1 MFYSLLALVVG
12 SLTSVQSRVNGQLS
26 KDIHNGIAAAL
37 ISFLSGWLFV
47 TLVCI
52 LWKPDRNGL
61 INIWKAVRARRLKP
75 WEVIGGMGG
84 GFFVAIQSSTVPI
97 IGVVIF
103 TICAVGGQT
112 ISSMVV
118 DLIGLSPSGKHKVT
132 PVRAITAIVTLI
144 SVTIAVYPDLKSS
157 TFRFAPIAFAITVG
171 IVISFQQA
179 VNGRVNVVSTRP
191 LATTFV
197 NFLMG
202 STVLII
208 ALIID
213 LVRGGTIGALPTSF
227 VVYLGG
233 IIGVVYI
240 SVSAF
245 TVRHIG
251 ILNMI
256 LFSVTGQLIGAL
268 LLDWLAPAA
277 HTKVTAYLLTGTAMT
292 LAAVLSS
299 RLFTLNRAKKVLNN
313 PLAQ

>member
-1 MFYSLLALVVG
+1 MFYSLLALVIG
-12 SLTSVQSRVNGQLS
+12 SLTSVQSRINGQLS

-47 TLVCI
+47 IVVCI

-61 INIWKAVRARRLKP
+61 ANIWKALRTRRLKP

-84 GFFVAIQSSTVPI
+84 GFFVAIQSSSVPI
-97 IGVVIF
+97 IGVAIF

-112 ISSMVV
+112 ISSMIV

-144 SVTIAVYPDLKSS
+144 SVTIAVYPDLQSA
-157 TFRFAPIAFAITVG
+157 TFRFAPILLAIIVG
-171 IVISFQQA
+171 VVVSFQQA
-179 VNGRVNVVSTRP
+179 INGRVNVVSTRP

-202 STVLII
+202 STVLTI
-208 ALIID
+208 ALMIN
-213 LVRGGTIGALPTSF
+213 LARGGTIGALPTNF

-233 IIGVVYI
+233 IIGVIYI
-240 SVSAF
+240 AVSAF

-277 HTKVTAYLLTGTAMT
+277 NTKVTSYLLTGTAMT
-292 LAAVLSS
+292 LGAVVSS
-299 RLFTLNRAKKVLNN
+299 RIFTLRQSKKI
-313 PLAQ
+313 

>member
-1 MFYSLLALVVG
+1 MFYSLLALVIG
-12 SLTSVQSRVNGQLS
+12 SLTSVQSRINGQLS

-47 TLVCI
+47 IIVCI

-61 INIWKAVRARRLKP
+61 ANIWKALRTRRLKP

-84 GFFVAIQSSTVPI
+84 GFFVAIQSSSVPI
-97 IGVVIF
+97 IGVAIF

-112 ISSMVV
+112 ISSMIV

-144 SVTIAVYPDLKSS
+144 SVTIAVYPDLQSA
-157 TFRFAPIAFAITVG
+157 TFRFAPILLAIIVG
-171 IVISFQQA
+171 VVVSFQQA
-179 VNGRVNVVSTRP
+179 INGRVNVVSTRP

-202 STVLII
+202 STVLTI
-208 ALIID
+208 ALMIN
-213 LVRGGTIGALPTSF
+213 LARGGTIGALPTNF

-233 IIGVVYI
+233 IIGVIYI
-240 SVSAF
+240 AVSAF

-256 LFSVTGQLIGAL
+256 LFSVTGQLMGAL

-277 HTKVTAYLLTGTAMT
+277 NTKVTSYLLTGTAMT
-292 LAAVLSS
+292 LGAVVSS
-299 RLFTLNRAKKVLNN
+299 RIFTLRQSKKI
-313 PLAQ
+313 

>member
-12 SLTSVQSRVNGQLS
+12 SLTSVQSRLNGQLS

-37 ISFLSGWLFV
+37 ISFLTGWLFV
-47 TLVCI
+47 ILVCL

-61 INIWKAVRARRLKP
+61 ANIWKALRARRLKP

-97 IGVVIF
+97 IGVAIF

-112 ISSMVV
+112 ISSMIV

-132 PVRAITAIVTLI
+132 PVRAITAFITLI
-144 SVTIAVYPDLKSS
+144 SVTIAVYPDLQSA
-157 TFRFAPIAFAITVG
+157 TFRFAPILLAIIVG
-171 IVISFQQA
+171 VVVSFQQA
-179 VNGRVNVVSTRP
+179 INGRVNVVSTRP
-191 LATTFV
+191 LATTFL

-202 STVLII
+202 STVLTI
-208 ALIID
+208 ALMIN
-213 LVRGGTIGALPTSF
+213 LARGGSIGTLPTNF

-233 IIGVVYI
+233 IIGVIYI
-240 SVSAF
+240 AVSAF

-292 LAAVLSS
+292 LGAVLSS
-299 RLFTLNRAKKVLNN
+299 RLFTLNREKRAR
-313 PLAQ
+313 A

>member
-1 MFYSLLALVVG
+1 MFYSLLALVIG
-12 SLTSVQSRVNGQLS
+12 SLTSVQSRINGQLS

-47 TLVCI
+47 IIVCI

-61 INIWKAVRARRLKP
+61 ANIWKALRTRRLKP

-84 GFFVAIQSSTVPI
+84 GFFVAIQSSSVPI
-97 IGVVIF
+97 IGVAIF

-112 ISSMVV
+112 ISSMIV

-144 SVTIAVYPDLKSS
+144 SVTIAVYPDLQSA
-157 TFRFAPIAFAITVG
+157 TFKFAPILLAIIVG
-171 IVISFQQA
+171 VVVSFQQA
-179 VNGRVNVVSTRP
+179 INGRVNVVSTRP

-202 STVLII
+202 STVLTI
-208 ALIID
+208 ALMIN
-213 LVRGGTIGALPTSF
+213 LARGGTIGALPTNF

-233 IIGVVYI
+233 IIGVIYI
-240 SVSAF
+240 AVSAF

-277 HTKVTAYLLTGTAMT
+277 NTKVTSYLLTGTAMT
-292 LAAVLSS
+292 LGAVVSS
-299 RLFTLNRAKKVLNN
+299 RIFTLRQSKKI
-313 PLAQ
+313 

>member
-1 MFYSLLALVVG
+1 MFYSLLALVIG
-12 SLTSVQSRVNGQLS
+12 SLTSVQSRINGQLS

-47 TLVCI
+47 IIVCI

-61 INIWKAVRARRLKP
+61 ANIWKALRTRRLKP

-97 IGVVIF
+97 IGVAIF

-112 ISSMVV
+112 ISSMIV

-144 SVTIAVYPDLKSS
+144 SVTIAVYPDLQSA
-157 TFRFAPIAFAITVG
+157 TFRFAPILLAIIVG
-171 IVISFQQA
+171 
-179 VNGRVNVVSTRP
+179 VVSTRP

-202 STVLII
+202 STVLTI
-208 ALIID
+208 ALMIN
-213 LVRGGTIGALPTSF
+213 LARGGTIGALPTNF

-233 IIGVVYI
+233 IIGVIYI
-240 SVSAF
+240 AVSAF

-292 LAAVLSS
+292 LGAVLSS
-299 RLFTLNRAKKVLNN
+299 RLLTLNREKRAK
-313 PLAQ
+313 A

>member
-1 MFYSLLALVVG
+1 MFYSLLALVIG
-12 SLTSVQSRVNGQLS
+12 SLTSVQSRINGQLS

-47 TLVCI
+47 IIVCI

-61 INIWKAVRARRLKP
+61 ANIWKALRTRRLKP

-84 GFFVAIQSSTVPI
+84 GFFVAIQSSSVQI
-97 IGVVIF
+97 IGVAIF

-112 ISSMVV
+112 ISSMIV

-144 SVTIAVYPDLKSS
+144 SVTIAVYPDLQSA
-157 TFRFAPIAFAITVG
+157 TFRFAPILLAIIVG
-171 IVISFQQA
+171 VVVSFQQA
-179 VNGRVNVVSTRP
+179 INGRVNVVSTRP

-202 STVLII
+202 STVLTI
-208 ALIID
+208 ALMIN
-213 LVRGGTIGALPTSF
+213 LARGGTIGALPTNF

-233 IIGVVYI
+233 IIGVIYI
-240 SVSAF
+240 AVSAF

-277 HTKVTAYLLTGTAMT
+277 NTKVTSYLLTGTAMT
-292 LAAVLSS
+292 LGAVVSS
-299 RLFTLNRAKKVLNN
+299 RIFTLRQSKKI
-313 PLAQ
+313 

>member
-1 MFYSLLALVVG
+1 MFYSFLALIIG
-12 SLTSVQSRVNGQLS
+12 SLTSVQSRLNGQLS

-37 ISFLSGWLFV
+37 ISFLTGWLCV
-47 TLVCI
+47 ILVCL

-61 INIWKAVRARRLKP
+61 ANIWKALRTRRLKP

-97 IGVVIF
+97 IGVAIF

-112 ISSMVV
+112 ISSMIV

-144 SVTIAVYPDLKSS
+144 SVTIAVYPDLQSA
-157 TFRFAPIAFAITVG
+157 TFRFAPILFAIIVG
-171 IVISFQQA
+171 VVVSFQQA
-179 VNGRVNVVSTRP
+179 INGRVNVVSTRP

-202 STVLII
+202 STVLTI
-208 ALIID
+208 ALIIN
-213 LVRGGTIGALPTSF
+213 LARGGTVGALPTTF

-233 IIGVVYI
+233 IIGVIYI
-240 SVSAF
+240 AVSAF

-277 HTKVTAYLLTGTAMT
+277 HTKVTSYLLTGTAMT
-292 LAAVLSS
+292 LGAVVSS
-299 RLFTLNRAKKVLNN
+299 RIFTLRQSKK
-313 PLAQ
+313 A

>member
-1 MFYSLLALVVG
+1 MFYSLLALVIG
-12 SLTSVQSRVNGQLS
+12 SLTSVQSRINGQLS

-47 TLVCI
+47 IIVCI

-61 INIWKAVRARRLKP
+61 ANIWKALRTRRLKP

-84 GFFVAIQSSTVPI
+84 GFFVAIQSSSVPI
-97 IGVVIF
+97 IGVAIF

-112 ISSMVV
+112 ISSMIV

-144 SVTIAVYPDLKSS
+144 SVTIAVYPDLQSA
-157 TFRFAPIAFAITVG
+157 TFRFAPILLAIIVG
-171 IVISFQQA
+171 VVVSFQQA
-179 VNGRVNVVSTRP
+179 INGRVNVVSTRP

-202 STVLII
+202 STVLTI
-208 ALIID
+208 ALMIN
-213 LVRGGTIGALPTSF
+213 LARGGTIGALPTNF

-233 IIGVVYI
+233 IIGVIYI
-240 SVSAF
+240 AVSAF

-277 HTKVTAYLLTGTAMT
+277 NTKVTSYLLTGTAMT
-292 LAAVLSS
+292 LGAVVSS
-299 RLFTLNRAKKVLNN
+299 RIFTLRQSKKI
-313 PLAQ
+313 

>member
-1 MFYSLLALVVG
+1 MFYSFLALIIG
-12 SLTSVQSRVNGQLS
+12 SLTSVQSRLNGQLS

-37 ISFLSGWLFV
+37 ISFLTGWLFV
-47 TLVCI
+47 ILVCL

-61 INIWKAVRARRLKP
+61 ANIWRALRARRLKP

-97 IGVVIF
+97 IGVAIF

-112 ISSMVV
+112 ISSMIV

-144 SVTIAVYPDLKSS
+144 SVTIAVYPDLQSA
-157 TFRFAPIAFAITVG
+157 TFRFAPILLAIIVG
-171 IVISFQQA
+171 VVVSFQQA
-179 VNGRVNVVSTRP
+179 INGRVNVVSTRP

-202 STVLII
+202 STVLTI
-208 ALIID
+208 ALIIN
-213 LVRGGTIGALPTSF
+213 LARGGTIGALPTNF

-233 IIGVVYI
+233 IIGVIYI
-240 SVSAF
+240 AVSAF

-277 HTKVTAYLLTGTAMT
+277 NTKVTSYLLTGTAMT
-292 LAAVLSS
+292 LGAVVSS
-299 RLFTLNRAKKVLNN
+299 RIFTLRQSKKI
-313 PLAQ
+313 

>member
-12 SLTSVQSRVNGQLS
+12 SLTSVQSRLNGQLS

-47 TLVCI
+47 IVACI

-61 INIWKAVRARRLKP
+61 VNIWKALRTRRLKP

-97 IGVVIF
+97 IGVAIF

-112 ISSMVV
+112 ISSMIV
-118 DLIGLSPSGKHKVT
+118 DLTGLSPSGKHKVT

-144 SVTIAVYPDLKSS
+144 SVTIAVYPDLASS
-157 TFRFAPIAFAITVG
+157 TFRFAPIALAIIVG
-171 IVISFQQA
+171 IVVSFQQA
-179 VNGRVNVVSTRP
+179 INGRVNVVSTRP

-202 STVLII
+202 STVLTI
-208 ALIID
+208 ALIIN
-213 LVRGGTIGALPTSF
+213 LVQGGTIGALPTNF
-227 VVYLGG
+227 VIYLGG
-233 IIGVVYI
+233 IIGVIYI

-277 HTKVTAYLLTGTAMT
+277 HTKVTGYLLTGTAMT
-292 LAAVLSS
+292 LGAVLSS
-299 RLFTLNRAKKVLNN
+299 RLFTLNRAKKA
-313 PLAQ
+313 AQ

>member
-1 MFYSLLALVVG
+1 MFYSLLALVIG
-12 SLTSVQSRVNGQLS
+12 SLTSVQSRINGQLS

-47 TLVCI
+47 IIVCI

-61 INIWKAVRARRLKP
+61 ANIWKALRTRRLKP

-84 GFFVAIQSSTVPI
+84 GFFVAIQSSSVPI
-97 IGVVIF
+97 IGVAIF

-112 ISSMVV
+112 ISSMIV

-144 SVTIAVYPDLKSS
+144 SVTIAVYPDLQSA
-157 TFRFAPIAFAITVG
+157 TFRFAPILLAIIVG
-171 IVISFQQA
+171 VVVSFQQA
-179 VNGRVNVVSTRP
+179 INGRVNVVSTRP

-202 STVLII
+202 STVLTI
-208 ALIID
+208 ALIIN
-213 LVRGGTIGALPTSF
+213 LARGGTIGALPTNF

-233 IIGVVYI
+233 IIGVIYI
-240 SVSAF
+240 AVSAF

-277 HTKVTAYLLTGTAMT
+277 NTKVTSYLLTGTAMT
-292 LAAVLSS
+292 LGAVVSS
-299 RLFTLNRAKKVLNN
+299 RIFTLRQSKKI
-313 PLAQ
+313 

>member
-1 MFYSLLALVVG
+1 MFYSFLALIIG
-12 SLTSVQSRVNGQLS
+12 SLTSVQSRINGQLS

-37 ISFLSGWLFV
+37 ISFLTGWLCV
-47 TLVCI
+47 ILVCL

-61 INIWKAVRARRLKP
+61 ANIWKALRTRRLKP

-97 IGVVIF
+97 IGVAIF

-112 ISSMVV
+112 ISSMIV

-132 PVRAITAIVTLI
+132 PVRAITALVTLI
-144 SVTIAVYPDLKSS
+144 SVTIAVYPDLQSA
-157 TFRFAPIAFAITVG
+157 TFRFAPILFAIIVG
-171 IVISFQQA
+171 VVVSFQQA
-179 VNGRVNVVSTRP
+179 INGRVNVVSTRP

-202 STVLII
+202 STVLTI
-208 ALIID
+208 ALIIN
-213 LVRGGTIGALPTSF
+213 LARGGTVGALPTTF

-233 IIGVVYI
+233 IIGVIYI
-240 SVSAF
+240 AVSAF

-277 HTKVTAYLLTGTAMT
+277 HTKVTSYLLTGTAMT
-292 LAAVLSS
+292 LGAVVSS
-299 RLFTLNRAKKVLNN
+299 RIFTLRQSKK
-313 PLAQ
+313 A

>member
-1 MFYSLLALVVG
+1 MFYSLLALVIG
-12 SLTSVQSRVNGQLS
+12 SLTSVQSRINGQLS

-47 TLVCI
+47 IIVCI

-61 INIWKAVRARRLKP
+61 ANIWKALRTRRLKP

-84 GFFVAIQSSTVPI
+84 GFFVAIQSSSVPI
-97 IGVVIF
+97 IGVAIF

-112 ISSMVV
+112 ITSMIV

-144 SVTIAVYPDLKSS
+144 SVTIAVYPDLQSA
-157 TFRFAPIAFAITVG
+157 TFRFAPILLAIIVG
-171 IVISFQQA
+171 VVVSFQQA
-179 VNGRVNVVSTRP
+179 INGRVNVVSTRP

-202 STVLII
+202 STVLTI
-208 ALIID
+208 ALMIN
-213 LVRGGTIGALPTSF
+213 LARGGTIGALPTNF

-233 IIGVVYI
+233 IIGVIYI
-240 SVSAF
+240 AVSAF

-277 HTKVTAYLLTGTAMT
+277 NTKVTSYLLTGTAMT
-292 LAAVLSS
+292 LGAVVSS
-299 RLFTLNRAKKVLNN
+299 RIFTLRQSKKI
-313 PLAQ
+313 